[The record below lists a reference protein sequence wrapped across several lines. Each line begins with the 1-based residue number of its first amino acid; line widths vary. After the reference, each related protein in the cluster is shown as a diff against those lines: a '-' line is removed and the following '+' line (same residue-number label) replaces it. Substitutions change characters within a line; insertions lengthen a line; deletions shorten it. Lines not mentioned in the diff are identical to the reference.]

1 MLEQQQLG
9 TARTQQVSKPALAWP
24 LVSVILPIRN
34 EGRFIERTLRAVL
47 EQDYPSDRL
56 EVIVA
61 DGQSTDNTRRRVLEV
76 AAEYPHV
83 AVLCIENPGR
93 IVSTGFNAA
102 LEEARGDVIVRVD
115 GHTLIAPDY
124 VRQCVAAL
132 ERSEADNVGGRMN
145 AESESWVGRAIAAAT
160 SSPFGVG
167 NARFHYSDN
176 EEWVDTVYLGAW
188 RRDVFRI
195 IGPFDEEQVR
205 NQDDEFNYRL
215 LSAGGRILLSP
226 RIKSRYFNRATCRS
240 LARQYF
246 QYGYWKVRVMQKH
259 PGQMRLRQFVPALF
273 VLTLL
278 VLSFGTAVSQW
289 SAVLGLA
296 ALAAY
301 LFANAGATLLVAARK
316 PSWAMFLLPVVYIVL
331 HVAYGAGFLCGL
343 VRFARH
349 WRHKTS
355 GGYAAT
361 GSLTPAR

>member
-1 MLEQQQLG
+1 
-9 TARTQQVSKPALAWP
+9 
-24 LVSVILPIRN
+24 
-34 EGRFIERTLRAVL
+34 
-47 EQDYPSDRL
+47 
-56 EVIVA
+56 
-61 DGQSTDNTRRRVLEV
+61 
-76 AAEYPHV
+76 
-83 AVLCIENPGR
+83 
-93 IVSTGFNAA
+93 
-102 LEEARGDVIVRVD
+102 
-115 GHTLIAPDY
+115 
-124 VRQCVAAL
+124 
-132 ERSEADNVGGRMN
+132 MN